1 MSSTLIQ
8 IHHCFLQ
15 PAQDPLCE
23 KRLVSLKQ
31 WRLQRLEAMMQHET
45 ERRVRSF
52 PVLAIL
58 APAVTDAGM
67 EIEYP
72 GDPMCLYA
80 ALSVAVNR
88 ALTAAHAPPG
98 FASAYNDLYPDWG
111 DTPSLEYRQS
121 PAGIGIRPLLP
132 GHGDNSDQMIF
143 DPRAWDNQARRS
155 LGYVLRKRRPRVALI
170 STVSPGHRYA
180 LQMASIIKRNDPTC
194 LVVFGG
200 RHIDETMRYDD
211 AAGILRLSPS
221 STITVM
227 SEGRAPQV
235 VDFIISGEGHF
246 ALDLLLRAIAL
257 SMDLSEK
264 TMRTEDVIATISL
277 LSADSQVSGKSV
289 IAAYHQGTWN
299 IFPINGPACD
309 VLELPSPYRA
319 FSIRARFPIFS
330 GPNGHAMR
338 TAHMLLSNACPY
350 HCNFCSE
357 AAHVVG
363 ILRSPRANKVDA
375 AVARICEYVNYGAEA
390 VFFDDSI
397 FWAGHFP
404 SIRKFIR
411 ALEDA
416 RNGSLSGACADWITE
431 NPAMDRLKKLQWGA
445 QVTADLLTK
454 HQSEKVTTETLHM
467 MRSAGCSYLYLGIE
481 SMAEVVMAGIHKN
494 QLGKQARLW
503 KVKVRTALER
513 IREAG
518 IRAGSSILFG
528 LDNETPETIAE
539 TIEEIGQLIDDGL
552 LMLASPN
559 ILTYHPATAITRA
572 HRMEDKIDYH
582 SAGIDSR
589 PPYAYFEEAFPGVVS
604 RHLTEQDI
612 WYIHNASRERWKQYR
627 NDGRLSTQL
636 NDLRRHD
643 ER

>member
-1 MSSTLIQ
+1 
-8 IHHCFLQ
+8 
-15 PAQDPLCE
+15 
-23 KRLVSLKQ
+23 
-31 WRLQRLEAMMQHET
+31 MQCET
-45 ERRVRSF
+45 ERRVRAF

-88 ALTAAHAPPG
+88 ALAAAQAPPG
-98 FASAYNDLYPDWG
+98 LNSAYNDLYPDWG
-111 DTPSLEYRQS
+111 NAPSREYRQS
-121 PAGIGIRPLLP
+121 PAGMGVRPPLS
-132 GHGDNSDQMIF
+132 GQGDNSDQMIF
-143 DPRAWDNQARRS
+143 DPRTWDNQARRS
-155 LGYVLRKRRPRVALI
+155 LEYVLQDRRPRVALI

-200 RHIDETMRYDD
+200 RHMDETMRYDH

-221 STITVM
+221 STIKVM
-227 SEGRAPQV
+227 SDGRAPQV
-235 VDFIISGEGHF
+235 VDFMVSGEGYF

-257 SMDLSEK
+257 SMDLSDK
-264 TMRTEDVIATISL
+264 TARTEDIVAAISM
-277 LSADSQVSGKSV
+277 LSPESQLPGKFV
-289 IAAYHQGTWN
+289 IAAYHQGSLD
-299 IFPINGPACD
+299 IFPTNGAACD
-309 VLELPSPYRA
+309 MLELPSPYRA

-330 GPNGHAMR
+330 DQNGDAMR
-338 TAHMLLSNACPY
+338 TAHMLVSNACPY

-357 AAHVVG
+357 AARVVG
-363 ILRSPRANKVDA
+363 VLRSSKADHA
-375 AVARICEYVNYGAEA
+375 DIAVARVCEYVSYGAEA
-390 VFFDDSI
+390 IFFDDSI
-397 FWAGHFP
+397 FWSGHLP
-404 SIRKFIR
+404 SIRRFIR
-411 ALEDA
+411 ALEDT
-416 RNGSLSGACADWITE
+416 RNGILSSPCAEWITAS
-431 NPAMDRLKKLQWGA
+431 PAMDRLKNLQWGA

-454 HQSEKVTTETLHM
+454 RQSEQMAVETLRM

-481 SMAEVVMAGIHKN
+481 SMAEAVMAGVHKN
-494 QLGKQARLW
+494 QLGKQTGPW

-528 LDNETPETIAE
+528 LDNETPDTIAE

-572 HRMEDKIDYH
+572 HRMEEEIDYH
-582 SAGIDSR
+582 STDIDSR
-589 PPYAYFEEAFPGVVS
+589 PPYAYFEEAFPGVIS
-604 RHLTEQDI
+604 RHLSEQDI
-612 WYIHNASRERWKQYR
+612 WYIHYASRERWKHYR

-636 NDLRRHD
+636 TDVKGAG
-643 ER
+643 